1 MRALAVLTTITLL
14 GAMPALAQN
23 AVIGGSSD
31 VVVGDK
37 PAARAGDVTT
47 GGAIVEGSKDVF
59 INGKPA
65 AIGGSRTG
73 CGGVVVGGG
82 ANVFI
87 NGKPM
92 ARSGD
97 QATGCQ

>member
-1 MRALAVLTTITLL
+1 MRMLAALAAL
-14 GAMPALAQN
+14 AMTAAPALAQN
-23 AVIGGSSD
+23 VVTGGSND
-31 VVVGDK
+31 VIVGDK

-47 GGAIVEGSKDVF
+47 GGEIVEGSKDVF

-73 CGGVVVGGG
+73 CGGVIVGSGSG
-82 ANVFI
+82 VFI

-97 QATGCQ
+97 QATNCQ